1 MTPTSNPD
9 SELETVV
16 SEIQRMDPTGS
27 RIARVLRESFDQI
40 YDGQRSGH
48 YRWDQLHKTEKT
60 HFGTLVEINLNHEF
74 RFGEGHTMDYSIAG
88 VEVDCKYSQTIGG
101 WMIPREAIDHL
112 CLLVWADDEQG
123 VWSLGII
130 RITANI
136 LNSGKNLDSKRTI
149 SAANRVGIRWIFD
162 KSALPPNVLLQLNR
176 ATVDRIM
183 ALPSGQQRVNE
194 IFRVAQ
200 GRRIGGAVIAT
211 LAQQKDYMK
220 RVRGNGGARSTLK
233 AEGFIILGHYQKH
246 RRIARELEVE
256 VPKKGEFVAVRV
268 VRASA
273 GEPGAA
279 KINDSYWRLAKNG
292 DNVTTAPDVPH
303 S

>member
-1 MTPTSNPD
+1 
-9 SELETVV
+9 
-16 SEIQRMDPTGS
+16 
-27 RIARVLRESFDQI
+27 
-40 YDGQRSGH
+40 
-48 YRWDQLHKTEKT
+48 
-60 HFGTLVEINLNHEF
+60 
-74 RFGEGHTMDYSIAG
+74 
-88 VEVDCKYSQTIGG
+88 
-101 WMIPREAIDHL
+101 MIPREAIDHL

-130 RITANI
+130 RITDNI

-183 ALPSGQQRVNE
+183 GLPSGQQRVNE

-233 AEGFIILGHYQKH
+233 AEGFIILGQYQKH
-246 RRIARELEVE
+246 RRIARKLGVE